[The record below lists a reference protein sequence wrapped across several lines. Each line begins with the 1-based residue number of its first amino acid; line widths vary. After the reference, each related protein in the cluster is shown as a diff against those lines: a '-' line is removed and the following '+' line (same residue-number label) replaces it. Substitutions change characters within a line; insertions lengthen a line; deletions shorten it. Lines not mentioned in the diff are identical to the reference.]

1 MKRKRKQKQKKQ
13 SLTKNI
19 ALLFLSIGILAG
31 ASVLFS
37 SIKDQSYAPIETKL
51 NKMVSKSTAK
61 TTAQDKQKAEPQKS
75 SMNPIEYSYWDILL
89 LQDKGT
95 QTPGESYSIRIA
107 TFRSRESA
115 DKYAVELE
123 NKTHLRCSIDEA
135 GGKFIVRWG
144 NFHTREVAERYCST
158 LSGKLQKDCTVMRP

>member
-1 MKRKRKQKQKKQ
+1 MRRKRKQKKQ

-37 SIKDQSYAPIETKL
+37 SIKDHSYAPIESKL
-51 NKMVSKSTAK
+51 NRMVSKSQAKETALQEK
-61 TTAQDKQKAEPQKS
+61 EKAEPQKS
-75 SMNPIEYSYWDILL
+75 SVNPIEYSYWDILL
-89 LQDKGT
+89 LQDKDARA
-95 QTPGESYSIRIA
+95 PGESYSIRIA
-107 TFRSRESA
+107 TFRSRVSA
-115 DKYAVELE
+115 DKYAAELE
-123 NKTHLRCSIDEA
+123 DKTHLRCSIEEA

-158 LSGKLQKDCTVMRP
+158 LSGKLQKHCTVIQP